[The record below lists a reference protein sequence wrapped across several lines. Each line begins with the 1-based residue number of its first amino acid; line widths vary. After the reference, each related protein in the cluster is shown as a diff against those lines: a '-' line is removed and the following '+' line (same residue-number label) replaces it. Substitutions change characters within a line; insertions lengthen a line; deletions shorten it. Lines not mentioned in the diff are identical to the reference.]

1 MTIEV
6 ALTFDDLPG
15 MNSSAVTHIIKTL
28 ATQQIQG
35 VYGFCNGMVV
45 ELDASFKNILDEW
58 IAAGNFLANHTYSH
72 LNLSQASSQDYIRD
86 INTNNILLEKYPG
99 AEKKYFRYPY
109 LAEGET
115 HEKRYQVRDYLS
127 SHQYQIVPATIYI
140 EEYRWN
146 ATFTNCILNND
157 QAGLTLLK
165 DNLVKHAIE
174 MLQIASG
181 YSHLLFGRE
190 IKHILLLHE
199 TLFNAYI
206 LDDVLSAFKHAEVKF
221 ISLSEA
227 LTDEVYQINPDVLG
241 VGYYGFLGQL
251 REARKLKLTEKL
263 RMDTLNFIKRYS
275 DSFCSFSD

>member
-15 MNSSAVTHIIKTL
+15 VNPPVITHIIKTV
-28 ATQQIQG
+28 AAHQIQG
-35 VYGFCNGMVV
+35 VYGFCNGLTLG
-45 ELDASFKNILDEW
+45 LDATFQNIFDEW

-72 LNLSQASSQDYIRD
+72 LNLSQASSLEYIND
-86 INTNNILLEKYPG
+86 INKNNILLEKFTS
-99 AEKKYFRYPY
+99 ERKKYFRYPY
-109 LAEGET
+109 LDEGDT
-115 HEKRYQVRDYLS
+115 HEKRNQVREYLI

-146 ATFTNCILNND
+146 TTFTNCVLSND
-157 QAGLTLLK
+157 QPGLTLLK
-165 DNLVKHAIE
+165 DNLVKHAVE
-174 MLQIASG
+174 MLRIASG

-206 LDDVLSAFKHAEVKF
+206 LDDVITAFKNAGVKF
-221 ISLSEA
+221 ISLPEA
-227 LTDEVYQINPDVLG
+227 LTDEIYQINPNVLG
-241 VGYYGFLGQL
+241 VEYYGILGQL

-263 RMDTLNFIKRYS
+263 RTGTMNFIKRYS
-275 DSFCSFSD
+275 DSFCSFTD